1 MTAYTSVTLSAED
14 PVPLRSTE
22 ICKLLRSVRSSAPPA
37 EAQIVGGG
45 ADYLVMTGA
54 IAKNYDALYVLDL
67 STRQIAAWQFD
78 KKNNALKLVGRRS
91 LLRDFGRKRAA
102 P

>member
-1 MTAYTSVTLSAED
+1 MKQVILVALAC
-14 PVPLRSTE
+14 LNAG
-22 ICKLLRSVRSSAPPA
+22 LLVALVFNAGAPTA

-91 LLRDFGRKRAA
+91 LLRDFGRKPAA